1 MQSKSKSQGLLG
13 NTRKTMHQL
22 EKNPNDISSSCSCS
36 LFAVG
41 IYCKF
46 NHLNDISAAHFSL
59 IIISSSS
66 ILSQGQR
73 PVKSASLSS
82 FGVKFSKLTDIF

>member
-1 MQSKSKSQGLLG
+1 MQSKSKYQGLLG

-59 IIISSSS
+59 IISSSS
-66 ILSQGQR
+66 ILPQGQR